1 MPDINLRT
9 TSNPD
14 ITVTRDIKPRWNSP
28 DFRRQGFH
36 NLHTSTRYSI
46 SFRAAQVLTLEK
58 CIDRR
63 IGDRDDVQ
71 RLTNT
76 SMFSGMAVVQ
86 GQTILFEKY
95 APDFGPNQPHS
106 IQSITKT
113 HLNLVYGQ
121 LLDQGLVDL
130 DKTVGHYL
138 PEIGSGYRDAT
149 IQAVLNMDVENDYSE
164 NYDDPLTSSYL
175 HEVPMGWRLP
185 AEGQHVESEHEFLA
199 SISSDDVTN
208 SKAHAQYKSANSDI
222 LGWVAE
228 RVSGRSLRSYFADIT
243 DAAGLEASFHIT
255 SDEEARPWASG
266 GGCLTT
272 RDLARYGL
280 LFTRG
285 GVGVDGSSV
294 GSTGFIEKTRSHPGK
309 PMPAPREFVSYSNQM
324 NTDGRWVGH
333 GGYGGQYMLCDL
345 ESGVVGVFFSVLE
358 NRDCYDP
365 DWSCDIIRMLAD
377 ITKSV

>member
-1 MPDINLRT
+1 MRT
-9 TSNPD
+9 FPNPD
-14 ITVTRDIKPRWNSP
+14 ITVTDDLKPRWNSP
-28 DFRRQGFH
+28 DFRRRGFH
-36 NLHTSTRYSI
+36 NLHTATKHAI
-46 SFRAAQVLTLEK
+46 SLRAANVLALEK
-58 CIDRR
+58 CIDRH
-63 IGDRDDVQ
+63 IGDREDVR

-76 SMFSGMAVVQ
+76 SMFSAMAVVQ
-86 GQTILFEKY
+86 GQKVLFESY
-95 APDFGPNQPHS
+95 APDFGPHQPHS

-121 LLDQGLVDL
+121 LLEQGLVDL
-130 DKTVGHYL
+130 NKTVGDYL

-149 IQAVLNMDVENDYSE
+149 LQAVLNMDVENDYSE

-185 AEGQHVESEHEFLA
+185 ADGQTVVSEHAFLA
-199 SISSDDVTN
+199 TISSDDVTN
-208 SKAHAQYKSANSDI
+208 RLPHAQYKSANSDV
-222 LGWVAE
+222 LAWVAE
-228 RVSGRSLRSYFADIT
+228 RASGRSLRSFFADIT
-243 DAAGLEASFHIT
+243 DAAGIEGSFHIT
-255 SDEEARPWASG
+255 ADREARPWASG
-266 GGCLTT
+266 GGCLTA

-280 LFTRG
+280 LFIRG
-285 GVGVDGSSV
+285 GEGVDGSRV
-294 GSTGFIEKTRSHPGK
+294 GTADFIEATRKHPGK

-365 DWSCDIIRMLAD
+365 DYSCDVIKMLAA
-377 ITKSV
+377 IARAA